1 MNRWMKRIVTFASIT
16 SALALVPAGVAFAQ
30 DGTPQAAQHARQH
43 KGGHRKGLVGAALK
57 LESLT
62 PDQRTQIE
70 QLVSQ
75 RRAAA
80 KPVRQADAQVLEV
93 LAQQVFADRMDAQAL
108 APSLAVERVAVAQE
122 RSIDV
127 ATLGQLHSILTPA
140 QRAELVDK
148 IEARMANGP
157 RAAEGAKERG
167 AWKGGGK
174 LGLSEQQREQ
184 IKTNLQAS
192 RPATVDPQRGQ
203 MKAALESFRGD
214 AFDASALARPA
225 DPGAREVRLT
235 QAMLPVLTPNQ
246 RATYADMLKHRAEH
260 ETRAKK
266 A

>member
-16 SALALVPAGVAFAQ
+16 SALALLPAGVAFAQ
-30 DGTPQAAQHARQH
+30 DGTPQTAQHAAQH

-62 PDQRTQIE
+62 PEQRTQIE
-70 QLVSQ
+70 QLVVQ

-93 LAQQVFADRMDAQAL
+93 LAQQVFADKMDVQAL
-108 APSLAVERVAVAQE
+108 GPSLAVERAAVAQE
-122 RSIDV
+122 RSVDA

-140 QRAELVDK
+140 QRTELVDR
-148 IEARMANGP
+148 IEARMAKAP
-157 RAAEGAKERG
+157 RGGER

-174 LGLSEQQREQ
+174 LGLSESQREQ
-184 IKTNLQAS
+184 VRTNLQAS
-192 RPATVDPQRGQ
+192 RPAGTPPRGQ
-203 MKAALESFRGD
+203 MRAALESFKGD
-214 AFDASALARPA
+214 AFDAAAFARPA

-246 RATYADMLKHRAEH
+246 RATYADMLHHRAER

>member
-1 MNRWMKRIVTFASIT
+1 MNRWMQRIVTFASIT

-30 DGTPQAAQHARQH
+30 DGTPQTAQHAQPR

-70 QLVSQ
+70 QLIAQ

-80 KPVRQADAQVLEV
+80 RPVRQADAQVLEV
-93 LAQQVFADRMDAQAL
+93 LAQQVFADKMDVQAL
-108 APSLAVERVAVAQE
+108 GPSLGVERVAVAQE
-122 RSIDV
+122 RNVD
-127 ATLGQLHSILTPA
+127 ATTLSQLHSILTPA
-140 QRAELVDK
+140 QRTELVDR
-148 IEARMANGP
+148 IEARMAKGP
-157 RAAEGAKERG
+157 RGGEGARQ
-167 AWKGGGK
+167 GGGK

-184 IKTNLQAS
+184 VRTNLQAS
-192 RPATVDPQRGQ
+192 RPTGTAPRGQ
-203 MKAALESFRGD
+203 MRAALESFKGD
-214 AFDASALARPA
+214 AFDAAALARPG

-246 RATYADMLKHRAEH
+246 RAAYADMLHHRAER